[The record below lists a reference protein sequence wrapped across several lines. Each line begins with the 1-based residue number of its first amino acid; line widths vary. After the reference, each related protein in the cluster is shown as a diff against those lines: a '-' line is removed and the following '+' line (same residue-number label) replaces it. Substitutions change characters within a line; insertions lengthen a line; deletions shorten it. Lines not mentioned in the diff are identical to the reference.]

1 MEMKRI
7 AKLVKRE
14 RGYTLIEVIVALAI
28 FAIVSVAF
36 LVALVTAGKALLLA
50 QERTTAESIARS
62 QMEDIKE
69 SLFASSYD
77 SSVASEYSEKGYT
90 VTIETD
96 LIALGLQKINITV
109 FLRGD
114 EVWELEGYKADR

>member
-1 MEMKRI
+1 MKRI